1 MTVSRKV
8 APSWRGWEQQVLAQ
22 CSGKRIFSAE
32 RFCSSSSAARHA
44 RHCHAVRR
52 NTIGLAHCRVRGE
65 RTVLLVEEEDGEGAV
80 RDAARAH
87 RGPVHQVHVLL
98 GVRPDHAVVVV
109 DEDAELLQH
118 LDLVRVEHLRAERF
132 KGDARRWRCDNGR
145 VGWRRRGSRSCPAR
159 SSAADAA
166 ALRADDE
173 RDGPEPPRTAE
184 PPAARGASSRGRFS
198 RRGAGV
204 GPA

>member
-44 RHCHAVRR
+44 RHCHGQRKRSGWRIA
-52 NTIGLAHCRVRGE
+52 APVRGG

-87 RGPVHQVHVLL
+87 RRPVHQVHVLL
-98 GVRPDHAVVVV
+98 GVRPDHVVVVV

-118 LDLVRVEHLRAERF
+118 LDLVRVEHLPAERL
-132 KGDARRWRCDNGR
+132 KGCARRWRCGNGR
-145 VGWRRRGSRSCPAR
+145 VRWRRRGSRSCPAR

-173 RDGPEPPRTAE
+173 RDGPEPPWTPE
-184 PPAARGASSRGRFS
+184 PPAARGASSGGR
-198 RRGAGV
+198 
-204 GPA
+204 